1 MKIAHVVL
9 ISMIVLFVIFGI
21 HGYVTFDLNL
31 KELKT
36 SIELKNEAQAN
47 SIMQNLDKYIKNRM
61 DDINSISKTTEI
73 QQIIKMSNE
82 KFQGASLSFA
92 DNNSQKI
99 SFTSD
104 SDISNL
110 SNDFTNLVDF
120 YKQEYQYDISKQ
132 LYVTNQYGSLLTL
145 QGHTSN
151 MTYSNEE
158 WWQYAKNNGIF
169 FGKIQLDVNSNT
181 YYVPIAL
188 KITDDEGNFIGVIQ
202 VLLSIDTVL
211 HDFEG
216 DAAILKDASKKLLLI
231 DDAGRII
238 YSDGIKYDPKLKP
251 VEFYDQVNA
260 DNGFFESTRQNQDPL
275 LVAYSKSIGYGIFVG
290 SDWSVLVEQSQSSI
304 SSEFVNARDSILLI
318 SAIGM
323 IGSVIVGIFV
333 SVSIAKPLLSLS
345 QMAKRLSEGD
355 FTVRARKSPLYE
367 IGMIDQSFNN
377 MAESLKKLVE
387 TEIKLAEA
395 HVQIKNERLSAIG
408 ELAASLAHNL
418 KNPLGTIRS
427 SADILKREY
436 KGSDK
441 EILDVTFR
449 MNRAIDRMTHQI
461 DDVLNFVRTTPL
473 NLEETSLST
482 MLNSVVK
489 SSSIPTHIKIELP
502 KNDFKITCDTRKLEV
517 VFSNLILNA
526 VEAIGNKKDGTI
538 VITTKEDPKYLLI
551 EIQDNGLGISDDLL
565 PRLFEPLVTSKL
577 QGTGLGLS
585 SCKNI
590 IEQHGGTI
598 TVRNNPTTFTI
609 TLPRKI

>member
-1 MKIAHVVL
+1 
-9 ISMIVLFVIFGI
+9 MIFAV
-21 HGYVTFDLNL
+21 HGYVTFELNL
-31 KELKT
+31 KELKN

-61 DDINSISKTTEI
+61 DDINSISKTIEI
-73 QQIIKMSNE
+73 QQVIKTSNE
-82 KFQGASLSFA
+82 KFQGKSFLYA

-99 SFTSD
+99 PFISG
-104 SDISNL
+104 SDIANL
-110 SNDFTNLVDF
+110 NDDFTNLVDF

-145 QGHTSN
+145 QGNTSN
-151 MTYSNEE
+151 ETYNNEE
-158 WWQYAKNNGIF
+158 WWQYAKTNGIF
-169 FGKIQLDVNSNT
+169 FGKIQLDRNSNT

-188 KITDDEGNFIGVIQ
+188 KITDDKGNFIGVIQ
-202 VLLSIDTVL
+202 VILGLDTIL

-216 DAAILKDASKKLLLI
+216 DATILKDAGKNLLLI
-231 DDAGRII
+231 DDVGGII
-238 YSDGIKYDPKLKP
+238 YSDGIKYDPKSKS
-251 VEFYDQVNA
+251 VEFHGQINT
-260 DNGFFESTRQNQDPL
+260 DNGFFEIANQNQDSL
-275 LVAYSKSIGYGIFVG
+275 LVAYSRSIGYGIFVG
-290 SDWSVLVEQSQSSI
+290 SDWSVIVEQSQSSI
-304 SSEFVNARDSILLI
+304 SSEFINARNSFLFI

-333 SVSIAKPLLSLS
+333 SISIAKPLLNLS

-355 FTVRARKSPLYE
+355 FTVRVRKSPLYE
-367 IGMIDQSFNN
+367 IEMIDQSFNN

-436 KGSDK
+436 KGRDK
-441 EILDVTFR
+441 EILDVIFR

-473 NLEETSLST
+473 NLEETSLVT
-482 MLNSVVK
+482 ILNSVVK
-489 SSSIPTHIKIELP
+489 SSSIPINIKMDLP
-502 KNDFKITCDTRKLEV
+502 KNDFKITCDVRKLEV

-526 VEAIGNKKDGTI
+526 VEAIGTRSDGI
-538 VITTKEDPKYLLI
+538 IAITAKEDLEYVVI
-551 EIQDNGLGISDDLL
+551 EIQDNGIGISDDLL
-565 PRLFEPLVTSKL
+565 LRLFEPLMTSKL

-609 TLPRKI
+609 KLPRKI